1 MKDVPCYHC
10 GTKSSSSVY
19 YDDKPFCCNGC
30 VAVYQIL
37 KENKL
42 YTYYE
47 LDKAPGIKNI
57 DNQQIAKYD
66 YLEQEDIKRSV
77 LDFYDS

>member
-1 MKDVPCYHC
+1 MKVEARYHC

-19 YDDKPFCCNGC
+19 YDDKLFFCKGC

-47 LDKAPGIKNI
+47 LGNAPGIKYI
-57 DNQQIAKYD
+57 SPKMDKQK
-66 YLEQEDIKRSV
+66 QEMHSH
-77 LDFYDS
+77 